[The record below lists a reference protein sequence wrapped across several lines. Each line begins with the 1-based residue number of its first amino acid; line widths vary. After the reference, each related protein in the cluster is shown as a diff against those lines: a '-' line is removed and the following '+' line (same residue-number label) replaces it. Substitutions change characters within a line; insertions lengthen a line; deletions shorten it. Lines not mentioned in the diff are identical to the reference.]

1 MNRAAEAWWYPL
13 GMNRVTRL
21 ILLVGTVVAMCGLT
35 ACTRNHP
42 SAELAADEDSRPVA
56 ALVIASGEYTRAF
69 AASRDVLRDFGFALE
84 RVDAQT
90 GVITTQQRGT
100 GGVVTPWDSM
110 QSTFAQELE
119 DAGQRH
125 RRVARLEF
133 AAMDGSGGIVSGAA
147 TPPDLRRYPGP
158 VEVRAWVDVYRW
170 HQTQLQLNTINIRDS
185 SYAIDTDL
193 EARGMTSY
201 GVAHAQDP
209 ALAERIILALR
220 QAMGSDE
227 RIETVPTHESA
238 AAPMAEQPEVVEP
251 AAPAAIEPV
260 PAQQP
265 APVSPTNPAPA
276 APPAQEPEWKKGEP
290 IHKP

>member
-1 MNRAAEAWWYPL
+1 MNRATETWWYPL
-13 GMNRVTRL
+13 GMNRATRL
-21 ILLVGTVVAMCGLT
+21 VLRVGTIAAMCGLT
-35 ACTRNHP
+35 ACTRNDP
-42 SAELAADEDSRPVA
+42 NAELTSGEESRPVA
-56 ALVIASGEYTRAF
+56 AMVVAPGEYTRAF

-100 GGVVTPWDSM
+100 GGIVTPWDSM

-133 AAMDGSGGIVSGAA
+133 AAMDSAGGIVTGAA
-147 TPPDLRRYPGP
+147 TPPDLRRYSGP

-185 SYAIDTDL
+185 SYTTDTEL

-209 ALAERIILALR
+209 ALAERVILALR
-220 QAMGSDE
+220 QAMGADE
-227 RIETVPTHESA
+227 RIETVPVQETA
-238 AAPMAEQPEVVEP
+238 AAPVAEPPKAVEP
-251 AAPAAIEPV
+251 AAPVVIE
-260 PAQQP
+260 P
-265 APVSPTNPAPA
+265 APVQQPEPAPANPAPT
-276 APPAQEPEWKKGEP
+276 APPVQEPEWKKGEP
-290 IHKP
+290 VHKP